1 MPSAH
6 QKCPWFSPLARP
18 RRRRAGAAAQR
29 RSTALPHPSGAAVQA
44 ALGELHP
51 SLPGY
56 FKAKLRAVGC
66 KRGRHKRTMLLFNG
80 YKTTTQ
86 KRQVDKQTGKR
97 NKSLTGLFQSQ
108 QFEEIFNA
116 VTVLSMSSGKTN
128 ERMNHVFLVYENS
141 NSSSGNKN
149 NIVDAHS
156 LNEQISHPQE
166 CYFLVPPE
174 SVREKIGM
182 PKVISTDV
190 PSNRQN
196 MISTVLKGN
205 VAKVNCNLSCY
216 VTSLLSTQKGDDDYE
231 DYTSNK
237 TWVLTPKV
245 HESDVTL
252 ILNGLLEGYDN
263 KLRPD
268 IGVKPTVIHTDM
280 YVNSIGPVNA
290 INMEYTIDIF
300 FAQTWYDRRLKFN
313 STIKVLRLNSNMVG
327 KIWIPDTFFRNSK
340 KADAHW
346 ITTPNRM
353 LRIWNDGR
361 VLYTLRLT
369 IDAECQLQL
378 HNFPMDAH
386 SCPLEFSSYGYPR
399 EEIIYQWK
407 RSSVEVGDT
416 RSWRLYQFSFTGLRN
431 TTEVVKTTSG
441 DYVVMSVYFNLSRRM
456 GYFTIQTYIPCTLIV
471 VLSWVSFWINKDAV
485 PARTSL
491 GITTVLTMTTLS
503 TIARKSL
510 PKVSYVTAMDLFV
523 SVCFIFVFSALVE
536 YGTLHYFVSNRKPS
550 KDKDKKKKNPLLR
563 MFSFKA
569 PTIDIRPRS
578 ATIQMNNATH
588 LQERDEEYG
597 YECLD
602 GKDCASFFCCFE
614 DCRTG
619 AWRHGRIHIRIA
631 KMDSYARIFFPTAF
645 CLFNLVYWVSYLY
658 L

>member
-1 MPSAH
+1 RILYNIYACVSHSYTFHMTPVLFSFFFLNSTS
-6 QKCPWFSPLARP
+6 QKS
-18 RRRRAGAAAQR
+18 
-29 RSTALPHPSGAAVQA
+29 
-44 ALGELHP
+44 
-51 SLPGY
+51 
-56 FKAKLRAVGC
+56 
-66 KRGRHKRTMLLFNG
+66 
-80 YKTTTQ
+80 
-86 KRQVDKQTGKR
+86 
-97 NKSLTGLFQSQ
+97 
-108 QFEEIFNA
+108 
-116 VTVLSMSSGKTN
+116 
-128 ERMNHVFLVYENS
+128 
-141 NSSSGNKN
+141 
-149 NIVDAHS
+149 
-156 LNEQISHPQE
+156 
-166 CYFLVPPE
+166 
-174 SVREKIGM
+174 
-182 PKVISTDV
+182 
-190 PSNRQN
+190 
-196 MISTVLKGN
+196 
-205 VAKVNCNLSCY
+205 
-216 VTSLLSTQKGDDDYE
+216 DDDYE
-231 DYTSNK
+231 DYTTNK

-268 IGVKPTVIHTDM
+268 IGVQPTVIHTDM

-300 FAQTWYDRRLKFN
+300 FAQTWYDRRLRFN

-378 HNFPMDAH
+378 HNFPMDEH
-386 SCPLEFSSYGYPR
+386 SCPLAFSSYGYPK
-399 EEIIYQWK
+399 EEIIYMWK

-416 RSWRLYQFSFTGLRN
+416 RSWRLYQFSFIGLRN
-431 TTEVVKTTSG
+431 TTEVVPTRSG
-441 DYVVMSVYFNLSRRM
+441 DYVVMAVYFDLSRRM

-550 KDKDKKKKNPLLR
+550 KDKDKKKKNPQSDNRSSL
-563 MFSFKA
+563 
-569 PTIDIRPRS
+569 S

>member
-1 MPSAH
+1 
-6 QKCPWFSPLARP
+6 
-18 RRRRAGAAAQR
+18 
-29 RSTALPHPSGAAVQA
+29 
-44 ALGELHP
+44 
-51 SLPGY
+51 
-56 FKAKLRAVGC
+56 
-66 KRGRHKRTMLLFNG
+66 
-80 YKTTTQ
+80 
-86 KRQVDKQTGKR
+86 
-97 NKSLTGLFQSQ
+97 
-108 QFEEIFNA
+108 
-116 VTVLSMSSGKTN
+116 MSSPNTW
-128 ERMNHVFLVYENS
+128 S
-141 NSSSGNKN
+141 
-149 NIVDAHS
+149 
-156 LNEQISHPQE
+156 
-166 CYFLVPPE
+166 
-174 SVREKIGM
+174 IG
-182 PKVISTDV
+182 
-190 PSNRQN
+190 
-196 MISTVLKGN
+196 STVYSAVFSQKMTLWI
-205 VAKVNCNLSCY
+205 LL
-216 VTSLLSTQKGDDDYE
+216 LLSLYPGFTSQKSDDDYE
-231 DYTSNK
+231 DYASNK

-245 HESDVTL
+245 PEGDVTV
-252 ILNGLLEGYDN
+252 ILNNLLEGYDN

-268 IGVKPTVIHTDM
+268 IGVKPTLIHTDM

-378 HNFPMDAH
+378 HNFPMDEH

-399 EEIIYQWK
+399 EEI

-416 RSWRLYQFSFTGLRN
+416 RSWRLYQFSFVGLRN

-441 DYVVMSVYFNLSRRM
+441 DYVVMSVYFDLSRRM

-550 KDKDKKKKNPLLR
+550 KDKDKKKKNP
-563 MFSFKA
+563 A

>member
-1 MPSAH
+1 MSSPVARRTGSRVLSSPA
-6 QKCPWFSPLARP
+6 FSLKMMMWVLLLLA
-18 RRRRAGAAAQR
+18 
-29 RSTALPHPSGAAVQA
+29 
-44 ALGELHP
+44 LHP
-51 SLPGY
+51 GS
-56 FKAKLRAVGC
+56 
-66 KRGRHKRTMLLFNG
+66 
-80 YKTTTQ
+80 Q
-86 KRQVDKQTGKR
+86 K
-97 NKSLTGLFQSQ
+97 S
-108 QFEEIFNA
+108 
-116 VTVLSMSSGKTN
+116 
-128 ERMNHVFLVYENS
+128 
-141 NSSSGNKN
+141 
-149 NIVDAHS
+149 
-156 LNEQISHPQE
+156 
-166 CYFLVPPE
+166 
-174 SVREKIGM
+174 
-182 PKVISTDV
+182 
-190 PSNRQN
+190 
-196 MISTVLKGN
+196 
-205 VAKVNCNLSCY
+205 
-216 VTSLLSTQKGDDDYE
+216 DDDYE
-231 DYTSNK
+231 DYASNK

-245 HESDVTL
+245 PEGDVTF

-268 IGVKPTVIHTDM
+268 IGVKPTLIHTDM

-378 HNFPMDAH
+378 HNFPMDEH
-386 SCPLEFSSYGYPR
+386 SCPLEFSSYGYPQ
-399 EEIIYQWK
+399 EEIVYQWK

-416 RSWRLYQFSFTGLRN
+416 RSWRLYQFSFVGLRN

-441 DYVVMSVYFNLSRRM
+441 DYVVMSVYFELSRRM

-550 KDKDKKKKNPLLR
+550 KDKDKKKKNP
-563 MFSFKA
+563 FDSEE
-569 PTIDIRPRS
+569 S

>member
-1 MPSAH
+1 
-6 QKCPWFSPLARP
+6 
-18 RRRRAGAAAQR
+18 
-29 RSTALPHPSGAAVQA
+29 
-44 ALGELHP
+44 
-51 SLPGY
+51 
-56 FKAKLRAVGC
+56 
-66 KRGRHKRTMLLFNG
+66 
-80 YKTTTQ
+80 
-86 KRQVDKQTGKR
+86 
-97 NKSLTGLFQSQ
+97 
-108 QFEEIFNA
+108 
-116 VTVLSMSSGKTN
+116 MSSPNIWSTGSSVYSTP
-128 ERMNHVFLVYENS
+128 VFS
-141 NSSSGNKN
+141 QK
-149 NIVDAHS
+149 
-156 LNEQISHPQE
+156 
-166 CYFLVPPE
+166 
-174 SVREKIGM
+174 M
-182 PKVISTDV
+182 
-190 PSNRQN
+190 
-196 MISTVLKGN
+196 TVWIL
-205 VAKVNCNLSCY
+205 L
-216 VTSLLSTQKGDDDYE
+216 LLSLYPGFTSQKSDDDYE
-231 DYTSNK
+231 DYASNK

-245 HESDVTL
+245 PEGDVTV
-252 ILNGLLEGYDN
+252 ILNNLLEGYDN

-268 IGVKPTVIHTDM
+268 IGVKPTLIHTDM

-378 HNFPMDAH
+378 HNFPMDEH
-386 SCPLEFSSYGYPR
+386 SCPLEFSSWSHSVAQAGVCSGVISARCSLCFWGSSDPSTSASRVAGILDGYPR
-399 EEIIYQWK
+399 EEIVYQWK

-416 RSWRLYQFSFTGLRN
+416 RSWRLYQFSFVGLRN

-441 DYVVMSVYFNLSRRM
+441 DYVVMSVYFDLSRRM